1 MNIFEI
7 YKKKIQDTVIAN
19 CKNLSIDSK
28 VNFEGV
34 VIEIPPQKFNF
45 DLSSNIALVL
55 AKKIK
60 QPPVK
65 LANLIKDIIL
75 KDLTDFSEIE
85 IAGPGFINFRFNSKT
100 YQKLILEII
109 KSDNFYGSSP
119 VKKEKYNIEFVSA
132 NPTGPMHIGHSRG
145 AIYGDV
151 LANLLKFNGNIV
163 TKEYYINDYGNQIV
177 NFTES
182 VFFRLRE
189 IKFNEKFINKENLYP
204 GDYVIDIAKKILAE
218 RRNIELDNFKKIFP
232 ILSEMSLKHSMILIK
247 DDLKSLGISH
257 DNFVS
262 EKSLVKKDLV
272 AKSIKYLQDKNFV
285 EEGYLNPPKGI
296 ENKDWKKIKRLIFKS
311 TIFGDDTDRALQKND
326 GTWTYFANDI
336 AYHSDKISRNYNYLI
351 NILGA
356 DHTGYIKRISA
367 ATKALSDDKVFLI
380 CRVCQLVKLFKNGQ
394 PYKMSKRSGDFIS
407 VRDFLN
413 EVDKDSIRFMM
424 LNRSNDVELDF
435 DFDKILE
442 KTRENPVFYV
452 QYSYARISSLFRTL
466 NINSD
471 KVFKIAES
479 DFKLNSHELNLF
491 RKILD
496 WPKVVETASVKFEPH
511 RIPFYLYELAT
522 LFHSYWS
529 KGNEDPNYK
538 FIVDGKVK
546 NENTLLVIKL
556 VSITIENGMRILGVS
571 LPVKM

>member
-1 MNIFEI
+1 MNIFDT
-7 YKKKIQDTVIAN
+7 YKKKIQDLVIAN
-19 CKNLSIDSK
+19 CKNFNIDPK
-28 VNFEGV
+28 EKFEGV
-34 VIEIPPQKFNF
+34 VIEVPPLEFNF

-60 QPPVK
+60 QSPIK
-65 LANLIKDIIL
+65 LANLIKDLLL
-75 KDLTDFSEIE
+75 KDLNDFSEIV
-85 IAGPGFINFRFNSKT
+85 IAGPGFINFRFNIET
-100 YQKLILEII
+100 YQKLILEIL
-109 KSDNFYGSSP
+109 KFNNNYGSNSK
-119 VKKEKYNIEFVSA
+119 KKEKYNIEFVSA

-145 AIYGDV
+145 AVYGDV

-163 TKEYYINDYGNQIV
+163 TREYYINDYGNQII

-189 IKFNEKFINKENLYP
+189 IKYNEKFVNKENLYP
-204 GDYVIDIAKKILAE
+204 GNYVVDIAQNILIDIPKIDLS
-218 RRNIELDNFKKIFP
+218 DFKKIFP
-232 ILSEMSLKHSMILIK
+232 VLSELSLKHSMILIK
-247 DDLKSLGISH
+247 DDLKSLGIFH

-272 AKSIKYLQDKNFV
+272 TKSIKFLQDKKFV
-285 EEGYLNPPKGI
+285 EEGYLSPPKG
-296 ENKDWKKIKRLIFKS
+296 EESKKWKKTKRLIFKS
-311 TIFGDDTDRALQKND
+311 TLFGDDTDRALQKND

-336 AYHSDKISRNYNYLI
+336 AYHADKVSRNYNYLI

-367 ATKALSDDKVFLI
+367 ATSALSNNKISLI
-380 CRVCQLVKLFKNGQ
+380 CRVCQLVKLFKKGQ

-407 VRDFLN
+407 VREFLS
-413 EVDKDSIRFMM
+413 EVDRDSIRFMM

-435 DFDKILE
+435 DFDKVLE

-466 NINSD
+466 DIKVDNIFEIDVIN
-471 KVFKIAES
+471 FE
-479 DFKLNSHELNLF
+479 LNSHELNLF

-496 WPKVVETASVKFEPH
+496 WPKVVETASIKFEPH
-511 RIPFYLYELAT
+511 RIPFYLYDLDT

-529 KGNEDPNYK
+529 KGNKDQKYK
-538 FIVDGKVK
+538 FIIDGKIK
-546 NENTLLVIKL
+546 SLNTLAIIKL
-556 VSITIENGMRILGVS
+556 VAITIENGMKILDVS
-571 LPVKM
+571 IPDKM

>member
-7 YKKKIQDTVIAN
+7 YKKKIQDLIEEN
-19 CKNLSIDSK
+19 CKNINIDPNI
-28 VNFEGV
+28 NFDGV
-34 VIEIPPQKFNF
+34 VIETPPQEFNF

-55 AKKIK
+55 AKKTK
-60 QPPVK
+60 QAPIK
-65 LANLIKDIIL
+65 LANLIKDLLL
-75 KDLTDFSEIE
+75 KNFNDFSEVA

-100 YQKLILEII
+100 YQKLILEIL
-109 KSDNFYGSSP
+109 KFNNNYGSNSK
-119 VKKEKYNIEFVSA
+119 KKEKYNIEFVSA

-145 AIYGDV
+145 AVYGDV

-163 TKEYYINDYGNQIV
+163 TREYYINDYGNQII

-189 IKFNEKFINKENLYP
+189 IKYNEKFVNKENLYP
-204 GDYVIDIAKKILAE
+204 GNYVVDIAQNILIDIPKIDLS
-218 RRNIELDNFKKIFP
+218 DFKKIFP
-232 ILSEMSLKHSMILIK
+232 VLSELSLKHSMILIK
-247 DDLKSLGISH
+247 DDLKSLGIFH

-272 AKSIKYLQDKNFV
+272 TKSIKFLQDKKFV
-285 EEGYLNPPKGI
+285 EEGYLSPPKG
-296 ENKDWKKIKRLIFKS
+296 EESKKWKKTKRLIFKS
-311 TIFGDDTDRALQKND
+311 TLFGDDTDRALQKND

-336 AYHSDKISRNYNYLI
+336 AYHADKVSRNYNYLI

-367 ATKALSDDKVFLI
+367 ATSALSNNKISLI
-380 CRVCQLVKLFKNGQ
+380 CRVCQLVKLFKKGQ

-407 VRDFLN
+407 VREFLS
-413 EVDKDSIRFMM
+413 EVDRDSIRFMM

-435 DFDKILE
+435 DFDKVLE

-466 NINSD
+466 DIKVDNIFEIDVIN
-471 KVFKIAES
+471 FE
-479 DFKLNSHELNLF
+479 LNSHELNLF

-496 WPKVVETASVKFEPH
+496 WPKVVETASIKFEPH
-511 RIPFYLYELAT
+511 RIPFYLYDLAT

-529 KGNEDPNYK
+529 KGNKDQKYK
-538 FIVDGKVK
+538 FIIDGKIK
-546 NENTLLVIKL
+546 SLNTLAIIKL
-556 VSITIENGMRILGVS
+556 VAITIENGMKILDVS
-571 LPVKM
+571 IPDKM